1 MSRKV
6 KETYAD
12 RMSAQERQEM
22 KRKIEKALNQHE
34 RFQRRYY
41 SPSLDHNERKEFE
54 NANEF
59 IVCFRYDHKEYTYTC
74 RLPYSQ
80 NDDTCSFRMYIY
92 KGCFR
97 EDKKR
102 ITVRTFKRILGEL
115 QEADRKQAKSN
126 KEL

>member
-6 KETYAD
+6 QETYAD
-12 RMSAQERQEM
+12 KMSAQERQEM

-59 IVCFRYDHKEYTYTC
+59 IVCFRYDCKEYTYTC

-80 NDDTCSFRMYIY
+80 NDEMYSFTMYVY
-92 KGCFR
+92 KGRFQ

-102 ITVRTFKRILGEL
+102 VTVRTFKRILEEL
-115 QEADRKQAKSN
+115 QDADRRQAKRN